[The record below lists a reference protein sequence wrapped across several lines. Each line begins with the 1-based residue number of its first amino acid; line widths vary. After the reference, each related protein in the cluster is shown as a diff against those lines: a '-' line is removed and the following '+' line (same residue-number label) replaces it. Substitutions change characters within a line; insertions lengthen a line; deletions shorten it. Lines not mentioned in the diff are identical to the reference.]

1 MLMRLYKLV
10 EVAFLGFVFFFF
22 FKGEK
27 GGKSFVEDFRAFK
40 ATELS
45 RAPIADKYKGMLPHS
60 HRAHVTS

>member
-10 EVAFLGFVFFFF
+10 EVGFLVFFF

-40 ATELS
+40 ATELR